1 MKQTLKSLLSVL
13 LVLVMVFSVVGCG
26 DSGDKTSQP
35 AVDDDFFTDTES
47 VIEGDDNADSTGSSS
62 GNASAGANA
71 SSKNEAATNTSSVPK
86 ESVVG
91 GKAWKDVLA
100 SMPKNLRGTTVKVM
114 NWNPITEYT
123 GAAVAVKEFEKQ
135 TGIKVDWQMVDMN
148 VYVTRLAALV
158 ASNKAPD
165 VVRTCTPVPSWMLSF
180 QSLDVAKYDFKDD
193 AWDKKVMKD
202 YTVNGVTYA
211 TSLNNTHLG
220 TVNMMFYNKELI
232 GRYDYEDPYKLWK
245 AGKWTWS
252 KFIDM
257 CKKFKK
263 EANADRACVGAEWET
278 WTQLFGIPGPVGYD
292 GNKYYSLLGD
302 SKFLTV
308 TQQIADL
315 YHVDQLFH
323 QGQAEEMDSGNVLF
337 YAGASI
343 YLRKNN
349 SYLGELKSSG
359 SLYAVPMPSIDGQSK
374 YYQSRFEYEAYA
386 IAQGAKNPEAVPY
399 FLRYFLDGENYDLN
413 SFFCN
418 RQNLEVYNWCMD
430 QENTIWTTGYRD
442 EADTFGDG
450 KTGLVALQGSQVK
463 SYIDSNS
470 HMIDA
475 RVSNLNKLISQLKK

>member
-1 MKQTLKSLLSVL
+1 MKRTYITILAIL
-13 LVLVMVFSVVGCG
+13 LVLTMFFSVTGCG
-26 DSGDKTSQP
+26 KAANTESEAVNDGFFADAENVIESASGDASNNTS
-35 AVDDDFFTDTES
+35 
-47 VIEGDDNADSTGSSS
+47 GSSGS
-62 GNASAGANA
+62 TSD
-71 SSKNEAATNTSSVPK
+71 SSIDKNTDIPK

-91 GKAWKDVLA
+91 GKSWKNVLA
-100 SMPKNLRGTTVKVM
+100 SMPKKLRGTTVKVM

-135 TGIKVDWQMVDMN
+135 TGIKVDWQMVDMS

-158 ASNKAPD
+158 ASDKAPD

-180 QSLDVAKYDFKDD
+180 QSLDVANYDFTDN
-193 AWDKKVMKD
+193 AWDEKVMKD

-232 GRYDYEDPYKLWK
+232 NRYDYEDPYKLWK
-245 AGKWTWS
+245 SGKWTWS
-252 KFIDM
+252 KFIEM
-257 CKKFKK
+257 CKTFKK
-263 EANADRACVGAEWET
+263 EANADRACVGAEWEI
-278 WTQLFGIPGPVGYD
+278 WSQLYGIPGPVGYD
-292 GNKYYSLLGD
+292 GSKYYSLLGD

-323 QGQAEEMDSGNVLF
+323 QGQAEEMDAGNVLF

-359 SLYAVPMPSIDGQSK
+359 TLYAVPMPAIDGQST

-418 RQNLEVYNWCMD
+418 RQNLEVYNWCMS
-430 QENTIWTTGYRD
+430 QENTIWTTGYND
-442 EADTFGDG
+442 ADDTFGDG

-463 SYIDSNS
+463 SYIDSNAN
-470 HMIDA
+470 MIDA
-475 RVSNLNKLISQLKK
+475 RVSKLNKLLSQLKK